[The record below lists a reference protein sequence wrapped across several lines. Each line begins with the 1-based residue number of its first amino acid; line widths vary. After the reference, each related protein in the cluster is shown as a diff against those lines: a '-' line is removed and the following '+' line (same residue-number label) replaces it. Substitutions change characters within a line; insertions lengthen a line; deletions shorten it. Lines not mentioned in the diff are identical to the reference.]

1 MTGGQN
7 KSHAVMAQRHEP
19 AGSLDDFPTPPWATR
34 ALIEHV
40 IGRAPIRGAHC
51 LEPACGRGHMSA
63 PLAEYFAKVTS
74 SDIAD
79 YGYGAVGDFL
89 DRGPDE
95 TFDWVITNPPFRL
108 AEDFVLKALPMARSG
123 VAVLV
128 RTVFIES
135 VGRLQR
141 VFSRFPPSEVAQFAE
156 RVPMVRG
163 RLDQKASTATGYA
176 WVVWRK
182 PLPET
187 TQLVWIPA
195 CRRRL
200 EAAGDYENARASAG
214 AEHGGPIPR
223 VTAPMGLFDL
233 RVGTGSAAQP
243 SYASP
248 EGEAS
253 IIA

>member
-1 MTGGQN
+1 
-7 KSHAVMAQRHEP
+7 
-19 AGSLDDFPTPPWATR
+19 
-34 ALIEHV
+34 
-40 IGRAPIRGAHC
+40 
-51 LEPACGRGHMSA
+51 MSA
-63 PLAEYFAKVTS
+63 PLAEYFARVTS

-79 YGYGAVGDFL
+79 YGYGAVRDFL
-89 DRGPDE
+89 DSGPEE
-95 TFDWVITNPPFRL
+95 TCDWVITNPPFRL

-123 VAVLV
+123 VALLV

-163 RLDQKASTATGYA
+163 RLDGKASTATGYA

-182 PLPET
+182 PLPGT

-200 EAAGDYENARASAG
+200 EAPGDYDNARASQRTELSG
-214 AEHGGPIPR
+214 SIPR
-223 VTAPMGLFDL
+223 VTLPIDLFDL
-233 RVGTGSAAQP
+233 GMGTDSAV
-243 SYASP
+243 
-248 EGEAS
+248 
-253 IIA
+253 